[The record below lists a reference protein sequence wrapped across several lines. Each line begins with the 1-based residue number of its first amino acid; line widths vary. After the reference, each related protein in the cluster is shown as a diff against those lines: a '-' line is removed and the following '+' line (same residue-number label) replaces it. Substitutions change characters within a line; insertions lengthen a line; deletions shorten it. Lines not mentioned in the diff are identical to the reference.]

1 MKTPRRPDRYM
12 ECFPSSPKR
21 RKAFAP
27 RTTISPLMDPIVAI
41 IVILVVAK
49 VFGEGLE
56 RLGYPPM
63 IGEIGAGVLL
73 GPAVLGLVTLDET
86 LEVFATIGVIALL
99 FISGVE
105 MNPKAFAAAKSA
117 AAFTAGTGVA
127 VPFALGFLGG
137 ALLGLSFAEQFFL
150 AVILSITSI
159 GVSVRAL
166 IDLRRLDSLVGN
178 TVIGAAVVDDIIGIV
193 LLGVLSP
200 VALSGRLDL
209 LPLAGAL
216 LLAVLFIGFAFTIGR
231 RLSVWLFRISRS
243 MLTHE
248 MPYVAAIAIALAT
261 AAAAHAL
268 GLHYAIGAFVA
279 GIILGRQV
287 RNDRS
292 VFDGIIDFGFGF
304 FVTFFFASIGLLFS
318 PDPAVFVGLL
328 VPALIVLAIAGK
340 TLGGYL
346 GSRYFLASP
355 AAALTVGFGISAR
368 GEIALVVAQVS
379 LAAGIIGA
387 GLYSA
392 VTVMVIATIFAAPL
406 LMKWGFALQER
417 GARGGRPSAETQ

>member
-1 MKTPRRPDRYM
+1 
-12 ECFPSSPKR
+12 
-21 RKAFAP
+21 
-27 RTTISPLMDPIVAI
+27 MDPIVAI

-63 IGEIGAGVLL
+63 IGEIAAGILL
-73 GPAVLGLVTLDET
+73 GPAVLGLVELDAT
-86 LEVFATIGVIALL
+86 LEVFATIGIIALL

-105 MNPKAFAAAKSA
+105 MNPKAFAAARNA
-117 AAFTAGTGVA
+117 ATLTAVAGVA
-127 VPFALGFLGG
+127 VPFILGFVGG
-137 ALLGLSFAEQFFL
+137 ALLGFSFAEQFFL

-159 GVSVRAL
+159 GVSVRTL
-166 IDLRRLDSLVGN
+166 IDLQRLDSLVGN
-178 TVIGAAVVDDIIGIV
+178 TIVGAAIVDDIIGIV
-193 LLGVLSP
+193 LLGVLSS
-200 VALSGRLDL
+200 VALSGQLDL

-216 LLAVLFIGFAFTIGR
+216 VLAVLFIAFAFTVGR
-231 RLSVWLFRISRS
+231 RLAVWLFRASRS

-268 GLHYAIGAFVA
+268 GLHYAIGAFIA

-304 FVTFFFASIGLLFS
+304 FVTFFFASIGLLFH
-318 PDPAVFVGLL
+318 PDPAVFGTLL
-328 VPALIVLAIAGK
+328 VPALILLAIAGK

-346 GSRYFLASP
+346 GSRYFFESP
-355 AAALTVGFGISAR
+355 LAALTVGFGLSAR

-392 VTVMVIATIFAAPL
+392 VTVMVIATVFAAPL
-406 LMKWGFALQER
+406 LMRWGFALEDR
-417 GARGGRPSAETQ
+417 REKRITGGRPSGETR